1 MSYLTELT
9 VTYSA
14 LLDRMVALENLAYP
28 TPAEHICSHPNH
40 DNPGAFKSSRVFPPL
55 PFLSAGTLV

>member
-40 DNPGAFKSSRVFPPL
+40 DNPGAFKIIACFSTA
-55 PFLSAGTLV
+55 PFC